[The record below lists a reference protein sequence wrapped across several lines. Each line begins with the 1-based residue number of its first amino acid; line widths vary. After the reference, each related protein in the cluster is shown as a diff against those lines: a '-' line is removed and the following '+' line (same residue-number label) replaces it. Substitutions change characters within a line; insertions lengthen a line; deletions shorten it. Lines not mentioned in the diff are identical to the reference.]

1 MTRVRKNSRNS
12 SSTPASLN
20 ASSVKTA
27 DSTDSSRIG
36 EPHAKSP
43 QPVFHIGGGIPRGNG
58 GLLAPTQKR
67 TNQQGS
73 ILEKFLS
80 KSNPSSGGGGV
91 PQSKYLRDNPLV
103 SPQNSSRVP
112 RPKSTPSV
120 RFGGMVRKDDMPS
133 FLHKFATP
141 PIRPGSRPPNHAPT
155 RQTSFPEPQP
165 RKSPRMRN
173 RSYTEP
179 IPPLPPNL
187 HQKKSSLMQ
196 LPPSLG
202 KSAPQCVVIVLTDL
216 WEGQKSMMSHRVVNG
231 EMMESA
237 WKLAYFPYMVSD
249 HVNLHTVLQV
259 ACLLFNI

>member
-1 MTRVRKNSRNS
+1 MTRVRKTSRNS

-43 QPVFHIGGGIPRGNG
+43 QPIFHIGGGIPRGNG

-112 RPKSTPSV
+112 RPKSTPSG
-120 RFGGMVRKDDMPS
+120 RFGGVVRKDDMPS

-141 PIRPGSRPPNHAPT
+141 PIRPGSRPSDHPT

-187 HQKKSSLMQ
+187 RQKKSSLMQ
-196 LPPSLG
+196 LPSLG
-202 KSAPQCVVIVLTDL
+202 KSALQCVVIVLTDL
-216 WEGQKSMMSHRVVNG
+216 WEGQKSMMSQHVVL
-231 EMMESA
+231 MERW
-237 WKLAYFPYMVSD
+237 WKVHGS
-249 HVNLHTVLQV
+249 
-259 ACLLFNI
+259 